1 MFSFPSRNQR
11 SIINCKE
18 KQTDVGVNPC
28 AAYTT
33 FISKVCISFPLQA
46 IGTNC
51 CSSPLLSQPLSYL
64 LSLRAADELNT
75 HTHTIRTCNI
85 NFIFIDPLH
94 QAKFSRLISVFPHI
108 PTLNGLRFITPYQT
122 YPHNTISP
130 PANCNPFNRTVEH
143 PFLPDTS
150 YSLSCTPEVRSSTL
164 CMAECCTMRL
174 TVFHLQIAGPRMCN
188 EY

>member
-75 HTHTIRTCNI
+75 HTHTHHTHMQYKLYIHRPSSLGQILPFDFC
-85 NFIFIDPLH
+85 
-94 QAKFSRLISVFPHI
+94 IS
-108 PTLNGLRFITPYQT
+108 T
-122 YPHNTISP
+122 YSNTEWFTIYN
-130 PANCNPFNRTVEH
+130 A
-143 PFLPDTS
+143 LPDLPS
-150 YSLSCTPEVRSSTL
+150 QHNIASS
-164 CMAECCTMRL
+164 
-174 TVFHLQIAGPRMCN
+174 
-188 EY
+188 